1 MVQRNK
7 SSMDYVS
14 LGCCTLAFVL
24 YINTLSA
31 GFVYDDRRAI
41 LGNPDV
47 LGTGS
52 WSQMLHNDFW
62 GTPLVDSGSHGS
74 YRPLCVASFKLNYL
88 LDGFKPFGYHLVNV
102 LLHSLATGLVVKLA
116 RHLLPAGRSGV
127 AIAGL
132 LFAAHPIHTE
142 AVAGVVGRADLTG
155 CIFYLLAL
163 LAYIRHVRW
172 RQWGDRR
179 QWLALAATVLLAAAA
194 LLCKETAVT
203 ALVVCAIY
211 DIIKGYAGSR
221 DKHRA
226 RSIGIIALSLAFI
239 VHCRLTLPRPATLF
253 STADNPTAR
262 SGSLWTRFLTFTYL
276 PVVNFKLLLLPDVL
290 SFDWGMDAIP
300 RLGTVCD
307 RKVALAALFYLAL
320 GWALWSSCRALVNRQ
335 QTPVRPSGSKT
346 TPNASSFNRKLANK
360 LNLARL
366 RAGEE
371 GSSVPALPVVQLDDR
386 ENGDG
391 GGGCALCKQD
401 AGLHHT
407 SSCRTLHN
415 NNGLSSIMC
424 GCGYAPEYK
433 YLSLAAPSQLASY
446 FCRTAAS
453 SSSSSSSK
461 GTVRT
466 TTTNNN
472 DSASINYNQSFQG
485 AVVGK
490 KFACHWPLGTVGDGA
505 TSLASKE
512 KPFPFTTLLTAPAD
526 MCSPSLSSSSY
537 TSSSSSSSS
546 SSTSSSCASSVRGD
560 SADGSTD
567 EPCLPD
573 EGSSLHNSPAA
584 ALLMSVALLALPFLP
599 ASNLL
604 FYVGFVVAERI
615 LYLPSVGYCLL
626 VGLGAGALIDGGGGG
641 RSSPASGSS
650 ISGKLS
656 SYGRG
661 GRRNGPPA
669 RWLGTFVRKCL
680 SALVPPGDRSVGGAV
695 CSDGAAVRDDAS
707 GSIHRTASDNGSGVS
722 GRYGKFQRTNGM
734 GAPSVSVQA
743 VSGGGG
749 GGGSVSGKASR
760 PATAGRGGRAGRS
773 TKPFGPRR
781 RQLVLVCVGLL
792 LIAYSAKT
800 VRRNRDWADEESLFR
815 SAVAVNPPKALGNLG
830 SVLSAQGRYQE
841 AKEALKA
848 ALNHRPNMA
857 DVHYNLGILLQNQQD
872 YNEAVESFRKAIR
885 FRPSLAL
892 AYLNL
897 GTSLI
902 ALGRCQEAASVL
914 REGTK
919 LDGAGLR
926 DRAAHENARIS
937 ALLQLGNLYADQ
949 GKLQRAL
956 AIYREALHTLPE
968 RYPPQGIYHR
978 LGDIFARLNQWS
990 EAERFQRA
998 ALEAQPDHIAAH
1010 LSYGTMLAR
1019 NSSRTS
1025 EAEQWFRRA
1034 LRLAPNDAS
1043 VHHHYAEF
1051 LSSQRRTEEAFQ
1063 YRVKAAELAPEDYA
1077 LVMAAAS
1084 SLRLLDRK
1092 LEAERWYRQAVKLR
1106 PQEARAHTNLGAILH
1121 LLGRTQEAANSYREA
1136 LRLQPDDL
1144 TTLSNL
1150 AKLGVPAIS

>member
-47 LGTGS
+47 PGAAAGWAQLL
-52 WSQMLHNDFW
+52 QNDFW

-74 YRPLCVASFKLNYL
+74 YRPLCVASFRLNYL

-116 RHLLPAGRSGV
+116 RHILPAGGHRPGA

-179 QWLALAATVLLAAAA
+179 QWVALGGTVLLATAA

-221 DKHRA
+221 DKHRV
-226 RSIGIIALSLAFI
+226 RSLGIIALSLAVI

-253 STADNPTAR
+253 STADNPTAK

-276 PVVNFKLLLLPDVL
+276 PVVNFELLVLPDVL

-300 RLGTVCD
+300 RIGSAFD
-307 RKVALAALFYLAL
+307 RKVALAACFYLAL
-320 GWALWSSCRALVNRQ
+320 GWALFCSVRALGRSSG
-335 QTPVRPSGSKT
+335 QTSTISSAPKT
-346 TPNASSFNRKLANK
+346 TGSSFNRKLTTK
-360 LNLARL
+360 LNLHRFRTETHPDDGTLASL
-366 RAGEE
+366 QLQTDGTGEC
-371 GSSVPALPVVQLDDR
+371 SV
-386 ENGDG
+386 
-391 GGGCALCKQD
+391 CKQD
-401 AGLHHT
+401 STALQHT
-407 SSCRTLHN
+407 SACQTLHN
-415 NNGLSSIMC
+415 NNGLSSIIC
-424 GCGYAPEYK
+424 GCAYAPEYK
-433 YLSLAAPSQLASY
+433 YLSLAPSTLSPGY
-446 FCRTAAS
+446 FPCKGSPRS
-453 SSSSSSSK
+453 SSNSHD
-461 GTVRT
+461 GVGFT
-466 TTTNNN
+466 
-472 DSASINYNQSFQG
+472 QSFP
-485 AVVGK
+485 GK
-490 KFACHWPLGTVGDGA
+490 KFACHWPLG
-505 TSLASKE
+505 SASRE
-512 KPFPFTTLLTAPAD
+512 KRPSSEHFPFGTLLPHAVSDISAP
-526 MCSPSLSSSSY
+526 SSLSGSSY
-537 TSSSSSSSS
+537 SSSSSSS
-546 SSTSSSCASSVRGD
+546 SSSCASSVRGD
-560 SADGSTD
+560 SPDASVD
-567 EPCLPD
+567 EPSLAP
-573 EGSSLHNSPAA
+573 GSLHNSPAA
-584 ALLMSVALLALPFLP
+584 ALLMSVALLTLPFLP

-626 VGLGAGALIDGGGGG
+626 IGLGASVLTDGVSVARGHSSTTSVPTISTGGKPPTG
-641 RSSPASGSS
+641 RSHR
-650 ISGKLS
+650 
-656 SYGRG
+656 RG
-661 GRRNGPPA
+661 GTSWVNIPI
-669 RWLGTFVRKCL
+669 RKCV
-680 SALVPPGDRSVGGAV
+680 ALVARVGAKGTCDSVG
-695 CSDGAAVRDDAS
+695 AS
-707 GSIHRTASDNGSGVS
+707 VGDPDTGG
-722 GRYGKFQRTNGM
+722 GRYGKLRGHH
-734 GAPSVSVQA
+734 GGV
-743 VSGGGG
+743 VSGASVVGGTT
-749 GGGSVSGKASR
+749 GKAARSVAPGR
-760 PATAGRGGRAGRS
+760 SGRMGRGVKAL
-773 TKPFGPRR
+773 GPGR
-781 RQLVLVCVGLL
+781 RQLVLACVGLL
-792 LIAYSAKT
+792 LVAYSAKT
-800 VRRNRDWADEESLFR
+800 VRRNRDWTDEESLFR
-815 SAVAVNPPKALGNLG
+815 SAIAVNPPKALGNLG

-848 ALNHRPNMA
+848 ALSHRPNMA

-919 LDGAGLR
+919 LDGSGLR
-926 DRAAHENARIS
+926 DRTAHENARIS

-956 AIYREALHTLPE
+956 AVYREALHTLPE

-978 LGDIFARLNQWS
+978 LGDVFARLNQWS

-1051 LSSQRRTEEAFQ
+1051 LSTQRRTEEAFQ

-1084 SLRLLDRK
+1084 SLRLHDRK

-1121 LLGRTQEAANSYREA
+1121 LLGRTQEAASSYREA

>member
-1 MVQRNK
+1 
-7 SSMDYVS
+7 
-14 LGCCTLAFVL
+14 
-24 YINTLSA
+24 
-31 GFVYDDRRAI
+31 
-41 LGNPDV
+41 
-47 LGTGS
+47 
-52 WSQMLHNDFW
+52 MLQNDFW
-62 GTPLVDSGSHGS
+62 GTPLTDSGSHGS

-116 RHLLPAGRSGV
+116 RHILPAARSGAAV
-127 AIAGL
+127 AGL

-155 CIFYLLAL
+155 CIFYLLTL

-172 RQWGDRR
+172 RQWGDGR
-179 QWLALAATVLLAAAA
+179 QWLALVATLLLAGAAV
-194 LLCKETAVT
+194 LCKETAVT

-226 RSIGIIALSLAFI
+226 RSIGILALALAVI

-253 STADNPTAR
+253 SSADNPTAK

-276 PVVNFKLLLLPDVL
+276 PVVNFRLLLLPDVL

-300 RLGTVCD
+300 RISTVFD
-307 RKVALAALFYLAL
+307 RKVALAGCFYALL
-320 GWALWSSCRALVNRQ
+320 GYALWASGRALRQ
-335 QTPVRPSGSKT
+335 QARASVSSGGKGSGT
-346 TPNASSFNRKLANK
+346 LHASTSSFNRKLASK
-360 LNLARL
+360 LTLHRL
-366 RAGEE
+366 RAEGPAVLATGEPE
-371 GSSVPALPVVQLDDR
+371 GAT
-386 ENGDG
+386 
-391 GGGCALCKQD
+391 CALCKHD
-401 AGLHHT
+401 IGLRH
-407 SSCRTLHN
+407 SVPCRTLHN

-424 GCGYAPEYK
+424 GCAYAPACK
-433 YLSLAAPSQLASY
+433 YLSLSPSTLSNYFWRPVPGDAGAVGPTGTGSSCKSIAP
-446 FCRTAAS
+446 FC
-453 SSSSSSSK
+453 
-461 GTVRT
+461 
-466 TTTNNN
+466 NNN
-472 DSASINYNQSFQG
+472 DSASINLNQGFPG
-485 AVVGK
+485 TMTK
-490 KFACHWPLGTVGDGA
+490 KFACHWPLAGTPAGCQD
-505 TSLASKE
+505 K
-512 KPFPFTTLLTAPAD
+512 FPF
-526 MCSPSLSSSSY
+526 
-537 TSSSSSSSS
+537 
-546 SSTSSSCASSVRGD
+546 SSCASSVRGD
-560 SADGSTD
+560 SPDASMD
-567 EPCLPD
+567 ENRSRGTLD
-573 EGSSLHNSPAA
+573 NSPSA
-584 ALLMSVALLALPFLP
+584 ALLMSVALLTLPFLP

-615 LYLPSVGYCLL
+615 LYLPSVGFCLL
-626 VGLGAGALIDGGGGG
+626 VGLGVSGLTDGHHQ
-641 RSSPASGSS
+641 SSRPSSGS
-650 ISGKLS
+650 
-656 SYGRG
+656 
-661 GRRNGPPA
+661 
-669 RWLGTFVRKCL
+669 
-680 SALVPPGDRSVGGAV
+680 
-695 CSDGAAVRDDAS
+695 
-707 GSIHRTASDNGSGVS
+707 
-722 GRYGKFQRTNGM
+722 
-734 GAPSVSVQA
+734 

-749 GGGSVSGKASR
+749 GSGGGKQHSIHRNHVRRNASGGGGSFVRKWWTGVVQGVVRGVCVGDGECATRGSAVGSVHDSAANGNRIIVSDNGAHGAS
-760 PATAGRGGRAGRS
+760 GGRFSKHRHSGIVSAGGSEGGASGGGPGKTRPTVPGRS
-773 TKPFGPRR
+773 GGQRNRSAKAANRR
-781 RQLVLVCVGLL
+781 RQLVLVCVGVLL
-792 LIAYSAKT
+792 VAYSAKT
-800 VRRNRDWADEESLFR
+800 VHRNRDWADEESLFR
-815 SAVAVNPPKALGNLG
+815 SAIAVNPPKALGNLG

-848 ALNHRPNMA
+848 ALSHRPNMA

-914 REGTK
+914 REGSK
-919 LDGAGLR
+919 LDGTGLR

-956 AIYREALHTLPE
+956 AVYREALHSLPE

-978 LGDIFARLNQWS
+978 LGDVFARLNQWT

-1019 NSSRTS
+1019 NGSRTS

-1034 LRLAPNDAS
+1034 LRLAPDDAS

-1051 LSSQRRTEEAFQ
+1051 LSAQRRPEEAFQ
-1063 YRVKAAELAPEDYA
+1063 YRVRAAELAPEDYA
-1077 LVMAAAS
+1077 LVVAAAS
-1084 SLRLLDRK
+1084 SLRLHDRK

-1121 LLGRTQEAANSYREA
+1121 LLGRSQEAASSYREA

>member
-1 MVQRNK
+1 
-7 SSMDYVS
+7 MDYVS

-47 LGTGS
+47 LGSGS
-52 WSQMLHNDFW
+52 WSQMLQNDFW

-88 LDGFKPFGYHLVNV
+88 VDGFKPFGYHLVNV

-116 RHLLPAGRSGV
+116 RHILPVGRSGV
-127 AIAGL
+127 AITGL

-172 RQWGDRR
+172 RQWGDGR
-179 QWLALAATVLLAAAA
+179 QWLALAGTVLLAGAAI
-194 LLCKETAVT
+194 LCKETAVT

-221 DKHRA
+221 DKHRV
-226 RSIGIIALSLAFI
+226 RSLSIIGLSLAFFL
-239 VHCRLTLPRPATLF
+239 HCRLTLPRPATLF
-253 STADNPTAR
+253 SSADNPTAK

-300 RLGTVCD
+300 RIGTVYD
-307 RKVALAALFYLAL
+307 RKVALACLFYLAL
-320 GWALWSSCRALVNRQ
+320 GWAVWSSSRVLARHARQ
-335 QTPVRPSGSKT
+335 
-346 TPNASSFNRKLANK
+346 ASTASPKSANGAASFNRKLTNK
-360 LNLARL
+360 LNLHRL
-366 RAGEE
+366 RTEE
-371 GSSVPALPVVQLDDR
+371 GTLVPVVPLNVDDPA
-386 ENGDG
+386 
-391 GGGCALCKQD
+391 CALCKHD
-401 AGLHHT
+401 AGLHHS

-415 NNGLSSIMC
+415 NNGMSSIIC
-424 GCGYAPEYK
+424 GCAYAPEYK
-433 YLSLAAPSQLASY
+433 YLSLAPSTLANY
-446 FCRTAAS
+446 FCRTASSGGKGKGTS
-453 SSSSSSSK
+453 SSTSTSSNN
-461 GTVRT
+461 
-466 TTTNNN
+466 NNN

-485 AVVGK
+485 TVGK
-490 KFACHWPLGTVGDGA
+490 KFACHWPLGSAGE
-505 TSLASKE
+505 TSNLSKAKSSE
-512 KPFPFTTLLTAPAD
+512 EHTPFPFATLLSTSPEIA
-526 MCSPSLSSSSY
+526 STSRTPSLSSSSY

-546 SSTSSSCASSVRGD
+546 SASSSCASSVRGD
-560 SADGSTD
+560 SADAS
-567 EPCLPD
+567 PD
-573 EGSSLHNSPAA
+573 ESNHRDGCTLHNSPAA
-584 ALLMSVALLALPFLP
+584 ALLMAVALLTLPFLP

-626 VGLGAGALIDGGGGG
+626 VGLGVSGLIDGTGVARGHGS
-641 RSSPASGSS
+641 SSPTGATG
-650 ISGKLS
+650 GKPPN
-656 SYGRG
+656 YGRCS
-661 GRRNGPPA
+661 GRRTGPC
-669 RWLGTFVRKCL
+669 WVGSVVRKCV
-680 SALVPPGDRSVGGAV
+680 ALVSSRTSAGGVYGEGGAGTGV
-695 CSDGAAVRDDAS
+695 CGGDDATGINRMS
-707 GSIHRTASDNGSGVS
+707 VSSDN
-722 GRYGKFQRTNGM
+722 GRYGKFRTNG
-734 GAPSVSVQA
+734 SVPTSASV
-743 VSGGGG
+743 VSG
-749 GGGSVSGKASR
+749 SGPSKPSR
-760 PATAGRGGRAGRS
+760 PATVGRSGRSSGRS
-773 TKPFGPRR
+773 TKAYGLRR
-781 RQLVLVCVGLL
+781 RQFVLACVGLL

-800 VRRNRDWADEESLFR
+800 VRRNRDWVDEESLFR
-815 SAVAVNPPKALGNLG
+815 SAIAVNPPKALGNLG

-848 ALNHRPNMA
+848 ALSHRPNMA

-919 LDGAGLR
+919 LDGSGLR
-926 DRAAHENARIS
+926 DRVAHENARIS

-956 AIYREALHTLPE
+956 AVYREALHTLPE

-1084 SLRLLDRK
+1084 NLRLHDRK

>member
-1 MVQRNK
+1 MMKVLLPIVSPSLAGRLDTAASCQR
-7 SSMDYVS
+7 
-14 LGCCTLAFVL
+14 A
-24 YINTLSA
+24 NTA
-31 GFVYDDRRAI
+31 KVKMG
-41 LGNPDV
+41 
-47 LGTGS
+47 
-52 WSQMLHNDFW
+52 
-62 GTPLVDSGSHGS
+62 
-74 YRPLCVASFKLNYL
+74 
-88 LDGFKPFGYHLVNV
+88 LDGSQDGTKKT
-102 LLHSLATGLVVKLA
+102 AT
-116 RHLLPAGRSGV
+116 AGH
-127 AIAGL
+127 
-132 LFAAHPIHTE
+132 FDTPIE
-142 AVAGVVGRADLTG
+142 
-155 CIFYLLAL
+155 
-163 LAYIRHVRW
+163 
-172 RQWGDRR
+172 
-179 QWLALAATVLLAAAA
+179 
-194 LLCKETAVT
+194 
-203 ALVVCAIY
+203 
-211 DIIKGYAGSR
+211 
-221 DKHRA
+221 HRA
-226 RSIGIIALSLAFI
+226 RSLGIIALSLAFI

-335 QTPVRPSGSKT
+335 QTPLQPQACEQTESG
-346 TPNASSFNRKLANK
+346 PIACR
-360 LNLARL
+360 
-366 RAGEE
+366 EE
-371 GSSVPALPVVQLDDR
+371 GSSVPSLPVVQLDDR
-386 ENGDG
+386 ENGDGGGG

-446 FCRTAAS
+446 FCRTAG

-461 GTVRT
+461 GTVR

-512 KPFPFTTLLTAPAD
+512 KPFPFTTLLSAPAD

-734 GAPSVSVQA
+734 VAPSVSVQA
-743 VSGGGG
+743 VSGG

-815 SAVAVNPPKALGNLG
+815 SAVAVNPPK
-830 SVLSAQGRYQE
+830 GR
-841 AKEALKA
+841 
-848 ALNHRPNMA
+848 
-857 DVHYNLGILLQNQQD
+857 
-872 YNEAVESFRKAIR
+872 
-885 FRPSLAL
+885 
-892 AYLNL
+892 
-897 GTSLI
+897 
-902 ALGRCQEAASVL
+902 
-914 REGTK
+914 
-919 LDGAGLR
+919 
-926 DRAAHENARIS
+926 
-937 ALLQLGNLYADQ
+937 
-949 GKLQRAL
+949 
-956 AIYREALHTLPE
+956 
-968 RYPPQGIYHR
+968 
-978 LGDIFARLNQWS
+978 
-990 EAERFQRA
+990 
-998 ALEAQPDHIAAH
+998 
-1010 LSYGTMLAR
+1010 
-1019 NSSRTS
+1019 
-1025 EAEQWFRRA
+1025 
-1034 LRLAPNDAS
+1034 
-1043 VHHHYAEF
+1043 
-1051 LSSQRRTEEAFQ
+1051 
-1063 YRVKAAELAPEDYA
+1063 
-1077 LVMAAAS
+1077 
-1084 SLRLLDRK
+1084 
-1092 LEAERWYRQAVKLR
+1092 
-1106 PQEARAHTNLGAILH
+1106 
-1121 LLGRTQEAANSYREA
+1121 
-1136 LRLQPDDL
+1136 
-1144 TTLSNL
+1144 
-1150 AKLGVPAIS
+1150 

>member
-1 MVQRNK
+1 
-7 SSMDYVS
+7 SMDYVS

-226 RSIGIIALSLAFI
+226 RSLGIIALSLAFI

-335 QTPVRPSGSKT
+335 QSPVRPSGSKT

-366 RAGEE
+366 RAGCRAA
-371 GSSVPALPVVQLDDR
+371 SHKLLP
-386 ENGDG
+386 
-391 GGGCALCKQD
+391 D
-401 AGLHHT
+401 A
-407 SSCRTLHN
+407 N

-446 FCRTAAS
+446 FCRTAG

-490 KFACHWPLGTVGDGA
+490 N
-505 TSLASKE
+505 
-512 KPFPFTTLLTAPAD
+512 
-526 MCSPSLSSSSY
+526 
-537 TSSSSSSSS
+537 
-546 SSTSSSCASSVRGD
+546 
-560 SADGSTD
+560 ADGSTD

-573 EGSSLHNSPAA
+573 EGNSLHNSPAA
-584 ALLMSVALLALPFLP
+584 ALVMSVALLALPFLP

-626 VGLGAGALIDGGGGG
+626 VGLGAGALID
-641 RSSPASGSS
+641 
-650 ISGKLS
+650 
-656 SYGRG
+656 
-661 GRRNGPPA
+661 
-669 RWLGTFVRKCL
+669 
-680 SALVPPGDRSVGGAV
+680 
-695 CSDGAAVRDDAS
+695 
-707 GSIHRTASDNGSGVS
+707 
-722 GRYGKFQRTNGM
+722 
-734 GAPSVSVQA
+734 
-743 VSGGGG
+743 
-749 GGGSVSGKASR
+749 
-760 PATAGRGGRAGRS
+760 AGRGGRVGRS

-956 AIYREALHTLPE
+956 AIYREALHTLP
-968 RYPPQGIYHR
+968 
-978 LGDIFARLNQWS
+978 
-990 EAERFQRA
+990 
-998 ALEAQPDHIAAH
+998 
-1010 LSYGTMLAR
+1010 
-1019 NSSRTS
+1019 
-1025 EAEQWFRRA
+1025 
-1034 LRLAPNDAS
+1034 
-1043 VHHHYAEF
+1043 
-1051 LSSQRRTEEAFQ
+1051 
-1063 YRVKAAELAPEDYA
+1063 
-1077 LVMAAAS
+1077 
-1084 SLRLLDRK
+1084 
-1092 LEAERWYRQAVKLR
+1092 
-1106 PQEARAHTNLGAILH
+1106 
-1121 LLGRTQEAANSYREA
+1121 
-1136 LRLQPDDL
+1136 
-1144 TTLSNL
+1144 
-1150 AKLGVPAIS
+1150 

>member
-1 MVQRNK
+1 
-7 SSMDYVS
+7 MDYVS

-221 DKHRA
+221 DKFICSNENRSSGHTNPMLAIFSTSPQHRT
-226 RSIGIIALSLAFI
+226 RSLGIIALSLAFI

-335 QTPVRPSGSKT
+335 QSPVRPSGSKT

-386 ENGDG
+386 ENGVGGG

-433 YLSLAAPSQLASY
+433 YLSLATPSQLASY
-446 FCRTAAS
+446 FCRTAG
-453 SSSSSSSK
+453 SSSSSSK
-461 GTVRT
+461 GTER

-490 KFACHWPLGTVGDGA
+490 KFACHWPLGTVGDG
-505 TSLASKE
+505 ASKE

-546 SSTSSSCASSVRGD
+546 SSTTSSCASSVRGD
-560 SADGSTD
+560 SADGSSD

-641 RSSPASGSS
+641 RSSPASCSS
-650 ISGKLS
+650 ASGKLS

-734 GAPSVSVQA
+734 VAPSVSVQA
-743 VSGGGG
+743 VSSGGSG
-749 GGGSVSGKASR
+749 GGGSVSAKASR
-760 PATAGRGGRAGRS
+760 PATASRGGRAGRS
-773 TKPFGPRR
+773 TKPVGPRR

-815 SAVAVNPPKALGNLG
+815 SAVAVNPPK
-830 SVLSAQGRYQE
+830 
-841 AKEALKA
+841 
-848 ALNHRPNMA
+848 
-857 DVHYNLGILLQNQQD
+857 GILLQNQQD

-885 FRPSLAL
+885 FRPSLARK
-892 AYLNL
+892 Y
-897 GTSLI
+897 
-902 ALGRCQEAASVL
+902 
-914 REGTK
+914 
-919 LDGAGLR
+919 
-926 DRAAHENARIS
+926 
-937 ALLQLGNLYADQ
+937 
-949 GKLQRAL
+949 
-956 AIYREALHTLPE
+956 
-968 RYPPQGIYHR
+968 
-978 LGDIFARLNQWS
+978 F
-990 EAERFQRA
+990 
-998 ALEAQPDHIAAH
+998 PDN
-1010 LSYGTMLAR
+1010 M
-1019 NSSRTS
+1019 
-1025 EAEQWFRRA
+1025 
-1034 LRLAPNDAS
+1034 
-1043 VHHHYAEF
+1043 
-1051 LSSQRRTEEAFQ
+1051 
-1063 YRVKAAELAPEDYA
+1063 
-1077 LVMAAAS
+1077 
-1084 SLRLLDRK
+1084 
-1092 LEAERWYRQAVKLR
+1092 
-1106 PQEARAHTNLGAILH
+1106 
-1121 LLGRTQEAANSYREA
+1121 
-1136 LRLQPDDL
+1136 
-1144 TTLSNL
+1144 
-1150 AKLGVPAIS
+1150 

>member
-226 RSIGIIALSLAFI
+226 RSLGIIALSLAFI

-335 QTPVRPSGSKT
+335 QSPVRPSGSKT

-371 GSSVPALPVVQLDDR
+371 GSSVSSLPAVQLDDR
-386 ENGDG
+386 ENGDGGGGG

-446 FCRTAAS
+446 FCRTAG

-505 TSLASKE
+505 SKE

-537 TSSSSSSSS
+537 ASSSSSSSS

-573 EGSSLHNSPAA
+573 EGNSLHNSPAA
-584 ALLMSVALLALPFLP
+584 ALVMSVALLALPFLP

-669 RWLGTFVRKCL
+669 RCLGTFVRKCL

-734 GAPSVSVQA
+734 VAPSVNVQA
-743 VSGGGG
+743 VSGGGGG

-760 PATAGRGGRAGRS
+760 PATAGRGGRVGRS

>member
-1 MVQRNK
+1 
-7 SSMDYVS
+7 
-14 LGCCTLAFVL
+14 
-24 YINTLSA
+24 
-31 GFVYDDRRAI
+31 RAI

-226 RSIGIIALSLAFI
+226 RSLGIIALSLAFI

-335 QTPVRPSGSKT
+335 QSPVRPSGSKT

-366 RAGEE
+366 
-371 GSSVPALPVVQLDDR
+371 L
-386 ENGDG
+386 
-391 GGGCALCKQD
+391 
-401 AGLHHT
+401 
-407 SSCRTLHN
+407 
-415 NNGLSSIMC
+415 
-424 GCGYAPEYK
+424 
-433 YLSLAAPSQLASY
+433 
-446 FCRTAAS
+446 
-453 SSSSSSSK
+453 
-461 GTVRT
+461 RT

-505 TSLASKE
+505 SKE

-537 TSSSSSSSS
+537 ASSSSSSSS

-573 EGSSLHNSPAA
+573 EGNSLHNSPAA
-584 ALLMSVALLALPFLP
+584 ALVMSVALLALPFLP

-626 VGLGAGALIDGGGGG
+626 VGL
-641 RSSPASGSS
+641 
-650 ISGKLS
+650 
-656 SYGRG
+656 
-661 GRRNGPPA
+661 
-669 RWLGTFVRKCL
+669 
-680 SALVPPGDRSVGGAV
+680 
-695 CSDGAAVRDDAS
+695 
-707 GSIHRTASDNGSGVS
+707 
-722 GRYGKFQRTNGM
+722 
-734 GAPSVSVQA
+734 
-743 VSGGGG
+743 
-749 GGGSVSGKASR
+749 
-760 PATAGRGGRAGRS
+760 AGRGGRVGRS

>member
-47 LGTGS
+47 LSTGG
-52 WSQMLHNDFW
+52 WAQMLQNDFW

-88 LDGFKPFGYHLVNV
+88 VDGFKPFGYHLVNV

-116 RHLLPAGRSGV
+116 RHILPVSRSGV
-127 AIAGL
+127 AITGL

-172 RQWGDRR
+172 RQWGDGR
-179 QWLALAATVLLAAAA
+179 QWLALAVTVLLAGAAI
-194 LLCKETAVT
+194 LCKETAVT

-221 DKHRA
+221 DKHRV
-226 RSIGIIALSLAFI
+226 RSLSIIALSLAFI

-300 RLGTVCD
+300 RIGSVFD
-307 RKVALAALFYLAL
+307 RKVALACLFYLAL
-320 GWALWSSCRALVNRQ
+320 GWAVWSSGRVLARQ
-335 QTPVRPSGSKT
+335 SSRQTTNSSAKSANG
-346 TPNASSFNRKLANK
+346 ASSFNRKLTNK
-360 LNLARL
+360 LNLHRL
-366 RAGEE
+366 RTEE
-371 GSSVPALPVVQLDDR
+371 GALPVVELT
-386 ENGDG
+386 EEPTG
-391 GGGCALCKQD
+391 GAVGCALCKHD
-401 AGLHHT
+401 AGLHHS

-415 NNGLSSIMC
+415 NNGMSSIIC
-424 GCGYAPEYK
+424 GCAYAPEYK
-433 YLSLAAPSQLASY
+433 YLSLAPSTLASY
-446 FCRTAAS
+446 FCRTAG
-453 SSSSSSSK
+453 SSK
-461 GTVRT
+461 STVRPSNSNN
-466 TTTNNN
+466 NNN

-485 AVVGK
+485 TVGK
-490 KFACHWPLGTVGDGA
+490 KFACHWPLGETACLG
-505 TSLASKE
+505 KE
-512 KPFPFTTLLTAPAD
+512 KTSEEHSPFPFATLLTTTPEIASP
-526 MCSPSLSSSSY
+526 SRTPSLSSSSF
-537 TSSSSSSSS
+537 TSSSSSSA
-546 SSTSSSCASSVRGD
+546 SSSCASSVRGD
-560 SADGSTD
+560 STDGSTD
-567 EPCLPD
+567 AASLRD
-573 EGSSLHNSPAA
+573 GSSLHNSPAA
-584 ALLMSVALLALPFLP
+584 ALLMSVALLTLPFLP

-626 VGLGAGALIDGGGGG
+626 IGLGVSGLIDGTGVARGHGSS
-641 RSSPASGSS
+641 SSPSTTGGAASGAK
-650 ISGKLS
+650 IPN
-656 SYGRG
+656 YGRCN
-661 GRRNGPPA
+661 GRRTGGSC
-669 RWLGTFVRKCL
+669 WVGTAVRKCMT
-680 SALVPPGDRSVGGAV
+680 LVATPSVRGECSVGTRDVSVG
-695 CSDGAAVRDDAS
+695 DDANGINRMS
-707 GSIHRTASDNGSGVS
+707 VNSDNGNS
-722 GRYGKFQRTNGM
+722 GRYGKFRNSNGIVAS
-734 GAPSVSVQA
+734 GASV
-743 VSGGGG
+743 VS
-749 GGGSVSGKASR
+749 GSVSSKPSR
-760 PATAGRGGRAGRS
+760 PIAAAGRSGRTSGRS
-773 TKPFGPRR
+773 TKAHGPRR
-781 RQLVLVCVGLL
+781 RQLVLACVGLL

-800 VRRNRDWADEESLFR
+800 VRRNRDWVDEESLFR
-815 SAVAVNPPKALGNLG
+815 SAITVNPPKALGNLG

-848 ALNHRPNMA
+848 ALSHRPNMA

-919 LDGAGLR
+919 LDGSGLR
-926 DRAAHENARIS
+926 DRAAHDNARIS

-956 AIYREALHTLPE
+956 AVYREALHTLPE

-978 LGDIFARLNQWS
+978 LGDIFARLSQWS

-1063 YRVKAAELAPEDYA
+1063 YRVRAAELAPEDYA

-1084 SLRLLDRK
+1084 SLRLHDRK